1 MKHRSIYYISVLALC
16 VVSYGVADASP
27 RKKVKIGVESE
38 PAPVETVES
47 LRVAVG
53 NQNVRGEWIIIKAS
67 GKEIDTLDE
76 RAYLFFSRHD
86 NKLYGYTGCNY
97 INSDYKAEG
106 GKIAFSNIIISQ
118 RRCDAIRDEASI
130 LNALNRAASY
140 EIYKDNRLDLEILD
154 VKDKSSKVF
163 LNTKRHKA
171 DVLSGVWS
179 VKSIHGE
186 RIDAGKVQLVIDIP
200 EAHLH
205 GSGGCNIINGD
216 IGLDRNKD
224 WFIQFQG
231 ITASNKSCGDVD
243 MSLRREL
250 LIALEEV
257 EYIDKQSDSVYSLL
271 DKNKKEVI
279 LLNRENIKLPE

>member
-1 MKHRSIYYISVLALC
+1 MNHRSIYYISVLALC

-38 PAPVETVES
+38 PTPVETVES

-86 NKLYGYTGCNY
+86 NKLYSYTGCNY

-154 VKDKSSKVF
+154 VKDKSGKVV
-163 LNTKRHKA
+163 LHTKRHKA

-179 VKSIHGE
+179 VTSIHGE
-186 RIDAGKVQLVIDIP
+186 RTTPTSADEIRRRLKFKTVRLAAIERAMDLSHLTYDQMDFIAERKAQGASFKYITYKGWLFGKGWQYFDESTNKVVWPERLTPVI
-200 EAHLH
+200 
-205 GSGGCNIINGD
+205 GG
-216 IGLDRNKD
+216 
-224 WFIQFQG
+224 
-231 ITASNKSCGDVD
+231 
-243 MSLRREL
+243 
-250 LIALEEV
+250 
-257 EYIDKQSDSVYSLL
+257 
-271 DKNKKEVI
+271 
-279 LLNRENIKLPE
+279 

>member
-1 MKHRSIYYISVLALC
+1 MKYRSIYYISALALC
-16 VVSYGVADASP
+16 VMSHGVADASP
-27 RKKVKIGVESE
+27 RKKVKTVTESE
-38 PAPVETVES
+38 PAPVESVEPV
-47 LRVAVG
+47 RVAVG
-53 NQNVRGEWIIIKAS
+53 SQNVRGEWIVIKAS
-67 GKEIDTLDE
+67 GREINTLDE

-97 INSDYKAEG
+97 INSGYKAEG
-106 GKIAFSNIIISQ
+106 GKIAFSNTIISQ
-118 RRCDAIRDEASI
+118 RRCDAIRDESSI
-130 LNALNRAASY
+130 MNALNRAASY
-140 EIYKDNRLDLEILD
+140 EIYKDNRLGLEILD
-154 VKDKSSKVF
+154 IKDKSGKVV
-163 LNTKRHKA
+163 LHTKRHKA

-179 VKSIHGE
+179 VKSIYDE
-186 RIDAGKVQLVIDIP
+186 PIDAGKVQLVIDIP

-205 GSGGCNIINGD
+205 GTVGCNIINGD

-231 ITASNKSCGDVD
+231 ITASNKACGDVD

-257 EYIDKQSDSVYSLL
+257 EYIDKKSDSVYSLL
-271 DKNKKEVI
+271 NKNKKEVI